1 MLTDRT
7 MKYLPRLGF
16 VGTTIVALLAGCSGS
31 HPSSPPPD
39 PIPVVVATATQKAVT
54 LDVDAVGTVE
64 PLNSVQIKSRVDGQL
79 LSAAV
84 TDGQE
89 VKAGDLLFRID
100 ARPIQAQIEE
110 SLAAIARDQAQI
122 DQARTETRRLEPMA
136 EKGFV
141 SNDQMDIAR
150 TNERIATGALKVEQA
165 NLEGLKLQ
173 LSFTEIRAPISG
185 RVGRILVQP
194 GNLIKAN
201 DTTPLLVLNQLAPI
215 YVSFALPQRLL
226 GDLHMAS
233 TTGKLQTS
241 ARIEGIDE
249 PERGEVAFV
258 DNAVDTTTGTV
269 KLRALFANE
278 DRTLWPGQFV
288 NVTLALGSKDD
299 AIVVPDVAV
308 QAGPDG
314 NYVFVV
320 RNEQEVEQRT
330 VSVDRSQNGETVI
343 AQGLSGGETVVVDG
357 QSRLVNGSLVKLTR
371 ALQ

>member
-1 MLTDRT
+1 
-7 MKYLPRLGF
+7 MKHLPRFAFIGAAI
-16 VGTTIVALLAGCSGS
+16 GALLGGCSGS

-39 PIPVVVATATQKAVT
+39 PVPVVVATAARKTVT
-54 LDVDAVGTVE
+54 LDVDAVGTAE
-64 PLNSVQIKSRVDGQL
+64 ALNSVQIKSRVDGQL

-84 TDGQE
+84 ADGQE
-89 VKAGDLLFRID
+89 VKPGDLLFRID
-100 ARPIQAQIEE
+100 PRPIQAQIDE

-122 DQARTETRRLEPMA
+122 DQARSETRRLEPMA

-141 SNDQMDIAR
+141 SSDQMDVAR
-150 TNERIATGALKVEQA
+150 TNERIATGTLKVEQA

-173 LSFTEIRAPISG
+173 LSFTDIRAPISG

-201 DTTPLLVLNQLAPI
+201 DTTPLLVLNQIAPI
-215 YVSFALPQRLL
+215 YVSFALPQRFL
-226 GDLHMAS
+226 GNIHAAAAA
-233 TTGKLQTS
+233 GKLATV

-249 PERGEVAFV
+249 PEHGEVAFL

-278 DRTLWPGQFV
+278 DRVLWPGQFV
-288 NVTLALGSKDD
+288 NVTLALGRKDD

-308 QAGPDG
+308 QTGPDG

-330 VSVDRSQNGETVI
+330 VRVDRSQNGETVI
-343 AQGLSGGETVVVDG
+343 AQGLTGGETVVVDG
-357 QSRLVNGSLVKLTR
+357 QSRLVNGSLVTLTR
-371 ALQ
+371 ALE